1 MNVLVTG
8 GSKGIGK
15 DIVLELLKKESINK
29 VYITS
34 RNTDNLALNSP
45 KVIKINLDYL
55 KPNWSVEVLDKVALE
70 PIHVLINN
78 SGYLYNGSVEDT
90 SSDEITKM
98 VTINYTGPFKL
109 VQSLLNNLKSGKAHI
124 VNIGSMGGF
133 QGSSK
138 FPGLSIYS
146 SSKAALATL
155 SECWAEE
162 FKEFGVKSNCLALGA
177 IDTEMLQDAFPGY
190 KATVSSTEVATSIVD
205 FALNYSCV
213 INGKVLP
220 LSESTP

>member
-15 DIVLELLKKESINK
+15 SIVLELLKNDSINK

-34 RNTDNLALNSP
+34 RNTENLDVNSP
-45 KVIKINLDYL
+45 KIIKINLDYL
-55 KPNWSVEVLDKVALE
+55 NPNWSEEILYKIAQE

-78 SGYLYNGSVEDT
+78 SGYLYNGSVEKT

-109 VQSLLNNLKSGKAHI
+109 VQTLLNNLKLGKAHI
-124 VNIGSMGGF
+124 INIGSMGGF

-146 SSKAALATL
+146 SSKAAFASL

-162 FKEFGVKSNCLALGA
+162 FKEFGIKSNCLALGA

-190 KATVSSTEVATSIVD
+190 KASISPTEVATSIVD
-205 FALNYSCV
+205 FSLNYSGV
-213 INGKVLP
+213 MNGKVIP